1 MIFKLT
7 LLASW
12 PSRSVESW
20 GGNPVYQLFLAL
32 DFDRERIVVI
42 RKPDGKVNI
51 STFLAF
57 RLFLYNL

>member
-7 LLASW
+7 FLASW

-20 GGNPVYQLFLAL
+20 GGNPVYHLFLAL

-42 RKPDGKVNI
+42 RKPGGWVLDFNI
-51 STFLAF
+51 LTFQ
-57 RLFLYNL
+57 LFLYNF